1 MEFASKNHRHDM
13 YIKIRETQLLIA
25 LSLERIGKR
34 EMGHHWSPESACNE
48 AKGNASLLKIHP
60 SSALA
65 TWKCAN
71 P

>member
-1 MEFASKNHRHDM
+1 M
-13 YIKIRETQLLIA
+13 QLLIA

-65 TWKCAN
+65 TWKCTN